1 MLFSA
6 ETTAVET
13 NKKAAIVRWE
23 CIVEKNANY
32 KN

>member
-13 NKKAAIVRWE
+13 NKKPAIVRWE
-23 CIVEKNANY
+23 CNANY